1 MYFAYVS
8 HIFHIRLT
16 YDFTCAAHTLHIR
29 ITYVSTNV
37 KIYVS
42 YEFLHM
48 FCMRGHLG
56 YVYVPPRK
64 PWRQIWW
71 GPAQPLPTKW
81 GSTIKN
87 WCQIV
92 ILKVQMQAWHE
103 SPTAITVGKL
113 NFNVRCKRSRI
124 GVKLRLYP
132 FWNVRH
138 NRFARN
144 KNLCKI
150 AILQGQA
157 QPFHAKWLSNLKNGD
172 FPTPEATL
180 SHDMMAERQK
190 IYVKNAF
197 FLRCVKAALWNR
209 FFCGKASVCKGFCV

>member
-1 MYFAYVS
+1 M
-8 HIFHIRLT
+8 FHIYFT
-16 YDFTCAAHTLHIR
+16 YGSHMFSLALHIR
-29 ITYVSTNV
+29 FTYASHTFHQRKNLCFIWV
-37 KIYVS
+37 
-42 YEFLHM
+42 LHM

-87 WCQIV
+87 WCKIV

-144 KNLCKI
+144 KTCVKLQFYKVRRNPFTQNDCPTSKM
-150 AILQGQA
+150 AIFQRRR
-157 QPFHAKWLSNLKNGD
+157 QPFRTIWWPNVKNL
-172 FPTPEATL
+172 
-180 SHDMMAERQK
+180 R
-190 IYVKNAF
+190 KNAF
-197 FLRCVKAALWNR
+197 FWGV
-209 FFCGKASVCKGFCV
+209 